1 MISILKLN
9 SGNINSIINM
19 LKHIGCYN
27 YKIINEK
34 NEIAVSEK
42 IIMPGVGHFGETM
55 RFLKKNDLV
64 STLKHTINEKK
75 IPILGICVGAQIM
88 LNNSEED
95 EHENG
100 LQLLNGRCKK
110 FDIASTKISLHMG
123 WNKLCLKKQKSLFE
137 ADDKFYFCH
146 SYYID
151 TLDQENVLSTT
162 NFGNEFISSFQKENI
177 LGVQFHIEK
186 SHRYGMSFLNKFVNN
201 FYV

>member
-1 MISILKLN
+1 
-9 SGNINSIINM
+9 
-19 LKHIGCYN
+19 
-27 YKIINEK
+27 
-34 NEIAVSEK
+34 
-42 IIMPGVGHFGETM
+42 M

-64 STLKHTINEKK
+64 NTLKHTVNEKK

-88 LNNSEED
+88 LNSSEED

-110 FDIASTKISLHMG
+110 FDITSTKVSLHMG
-123 WNKLCLKKQKSLFE
+123 WNKLYLKKQNSLFG
-137 ADDKFYFCH
+137 AKDKFYFCH

-151 TLDQENVLSTT
+151 SINQENVLSTT

-186 SHRYGMSFLNKFVNN
+186 SHRYGMSFLNKFVYN